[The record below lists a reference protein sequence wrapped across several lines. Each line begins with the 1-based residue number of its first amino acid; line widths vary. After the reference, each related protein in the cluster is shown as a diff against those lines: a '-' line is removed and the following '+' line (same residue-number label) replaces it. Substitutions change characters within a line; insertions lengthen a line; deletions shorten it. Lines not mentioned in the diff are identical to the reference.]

1 MSDYKTCECDCHNT
15 LTNELEQACKAI
27 ERNVGKILDSWTM
40 DFTKRI
46 DEVSSILTTK
56 NIKTKNNSSTQEVDR
71 CFNDIDTR
79 IEREYL
85 ITSDNIQDMLIRA
98 RGCIEASL
106 VQLENKIG
114 ATK

>member
-56 NIKTKNNSSTQEVDR
+56 NNSDTQKVGR

-85 ITSDNIQDMLIRA
+85 TTSNNIQLMVSAA
-98 RGCIEASL
+98 RRCIETSL

-114 ATK
+114 AIK